1 MNKDQKL
8 LEEAYQKVIQEET
21 NLQKALKEIEAN
33 SKEYQKEAERKKEE
47 KLRDSQ
53 IITGQLG
60 TDEKGSF
67 VYKATIYKPGSF
79 YKSYVGSLFSPDL
92 KEVPPSTPIK
102 EGMMWTEQ
110 DINTV
115 IVYRATMIE
124 GRLMK
129 KMDPS
134 QETRE
139 KGLTSLI
146 SKDALEKE
154 AERKH
159 KGNIDIARGWRIL
172 YAPKE
177 FNVKFYSA
185 EEILRSLEAMHEE
198 GVLKSEYEKIVKDYK
213 KKFKEREIDSTLS
226 KDFSEEDLKALEDF

>member
-8 LEEAYQKVIQEET
+8 LEEAYQSIYESSEQELLKHIKRET
-21 NLQKALKEIEAN
+21 AKLKDPSDPISME
-33 SKEYQKEAERKKEE
+33 
-47 KLRDSQ
+47 
-53 IITGQLG
+53 LG

-67 VYKATIYKPGSF
+67 VYKSSIYKPGGV
-79 YKSYVGSLFSPDL
+79 YKSYIGSLFSPDL
-92 KEVPPSTPIK
+92 KEVPRSTPIK

-110 DINTV
+110 DINTI

-129 KMDPS
+129 KMVPP
-134 QETRE
+134 QEARE
-139 KGLTSLI
+139 KGLTSLV
-146 SKDALEKE
+146 SNYTLEKE

-172 YAPKE
+172 YAPKD

-185 EEILRSLEAMHEE
+185 DEILRSLEAMHKE
-198 GVLKSEYEKIVKDYK
+198 GVLKSEYEKIVGDYK
-213 KKFKEREIDSTLS
+213 KKLKEREIDTKLS
-226 KDFSEEDLKALEDF
+226 DTFNQDDLEALKDF